1 MSDIDLIIERLELR
15 GHRITSS
22 RRRVLDAVLAQ
33 QAHFTV
39 DDLLHTTR
47 KVGRAT
53 VFRTMK
59 ILLDLN
65 IVCRVMMDDGALH
78 YRLSTG
84 RHHHHLVCTNCGRVE
99 DFSNC
104 DVNSLVRDL
113 QSATQYEI
121 EAHWL
126 EVYGRCQS
134 CQLLASVPESKSAAT
149 SKRATSARGGRR
161 GNN

>member
-1 MSDIDLIIERLELR
+1 MIERLEMR

-22 RRRVLDAVLAQ
+22 RRRVLDAVLSQ
-33 QAHFTV
+33 QGHFTV
-39 DDLLHTTR
+39 DDILRSTR

-59 ILLDLN
+59 ILQDLN
-65 IVCRVMMDDGALH
+65 IVCRVLLDDGTLH

-104 DVNSLVRDL
+104 DVNALVREL
-113 QSATQYEI
+113 QQATSYEI
-121 EAHWL
+121 EGHWL
-126 EVYGRCQS
+126 EVYGRCQA
-134 CQLLASVPESKSAAT
+134 CRLLQAPRPPASMAST
-149 SKRATSARGGRR
+149 RTQ
-161 GNN
+161 NL